1 MMFRAEIKTQYID
14 ERTLQYM
21 TTKTAIPNRPAI
33 SDVLIKACSNGIFR
47 SQLLNSP
54 HEALAGLEIPPEDA
68 AILTTV
74 QASSLKDYAQ
84 QVKLRLLHSYSAL
97 N

>member
-1 MMFRAEIKTQYID
+1 MTI
-14 ERTLQYM
+14 RTVV
-21 TTKTAIPNRPAI
+21 PNRPAI
-33 SDVLIKACSNGIFR
+33 SDILIKASANGTFR
-47 SQLLNSP
+47 ARLLRSP
-54 HEALAGLEIPPEDA
+54 HEALVGFEIPPEDV

-84 QVKLRLLHSYSAL
+84 EVKLRLLHSYSAL

>member
-1 MMFRAEIKTQYID
+1 MKTIV
-14 ERTLQYM
+14 
-21 TTKTAIPNRPAI
+21 PNRPAI
-33 SDVLIKACSNGIFR
+33 SDILIKASANGVFR
-47 SQLLNSP
+47 ARLLHSP
-54 HEALAGLEIPPEDA
+54 HEALVGFEIPPEDA

>member
-1 MMFRAEIKTQYID
+1 MK
-14 ERTLQYM
+14 
-21 TTKTAIPNRPAI
+21 AIVPNRPAI
-33 SDVLIKACSNGIFR
+33 SDILIKASANGVFR
-47 SQLLNSP
+47 ARLLNSP
-54 HEALAGLEIPPEDA
+54 HEALAGFEMPPEDA

-74 QASSLKDYAQ
+74 QASSLKDYAW

>member
-1 MMFRAEIKTQYID
+1 
-14 ERTLQYM
+14 M
-21 TTKTAIPNRPAI
+21 TVKAIVPNRPAI
-33 SDVLIKACSNGIFR
+33 SDILIKASANGAFR
-47 SQLLNSP
+47 ARLLHSP
-54 HEALAGLEIPPEDA
+54 HEALAGFEIPPEDA

-84 QVKLRLLHSYSAL
+84 QVKLRLQHSYSAL